1 LTVLE
6 LICIAVLLGSDV
18 ADDSMV
24 RSGVELLIFRIRQAG
39 MAKTLSIAIL

>member
-1 LTVLE
+1 MTVLE

-18 ADDSMV
+18 ADDSMMC
-24 RSGVELLIFRIRQAG
+24 SSVELLIFRFRQAG